1 MSLVKIL
8 IIGALVILLILGIG
22 VYYPFS
28 SLDGIVKSAIE
39 TYGTEVAGSK
49 VTVAEVKIS
58 LNEGK
63 GTLKGITIANPPG
76 FSSEPAFSLQEVTL
90 DLDINSVSSNP
101 FIIEDVRV
109 ISPHVRVETNAEGKT
124 NLDVLAEKIQSAG
137 DSTGTQKETS
147 SNDLRMKINQFVF
160 EDGTI
165 KARIPQQEQEM
176 EVKLPALRMNG
187 IGGSD
192 GQPPEV
198 VGQVVMNKFA
208 QECIK
213 VVTKKGAELLIE
225 KKLDEKTG
233 GAAKK
238 VLDAILH

>member
-1 MSLVKIL
+1 MSLAK
-8 IIGALVILLILGIG
+8 ILLIGGLVIVVILAIGI
-22 VYYPFS
+22 YYLFS
-28 SLDGIVKSAIE
+28 SLDGIVKSAVE
-39 TYGTEVAGSK
+39 SYGTEVVGSK

-58 LNEGK
+58 LQEGK

-90 DLDINSVSSNP
+90 DLDINSISSNP
-101 FIIEDVRV
+101 FIVEDVRV
-109 ISPHVRVETNAEGKT
+109 ISPHVRVETDAQGKT
-124 NLDVLAEKIQSAG
+124 NLDVLAKKIQSSG
-137 DSTGTQKETS
+137 DSTGNQKEAS
-147 SNDLRMKINQFVF
+147 SSDLRMRIKQFIF

-176 EVKLPALRMNG
+176 EVKLPALRMNE

-238 VLDAILH
+238 VLDAILQ